1 LVIDCSRWRCQFG
14 LSRRWS
20 GDFSKTRFSGLRELD
35 DQPQDPVEF
44 KRSAMATYI

>member
-1 LVIDCSRWRCQFG
+1 MAMSVR

-44 KRSAMATYI
+44 KRSAMASHIRLFIC